1 MNDFKP
7 GDAVKTPD
15 GTAATFVKHVGA
27 PYGNA
32 ASQAVIQVG
41 ADTRVVDP
49 VSLRRAA

>member
-7 GDAVKTPD
+7 GDAVFAGPTR
-15 GTAATFVKHVGA
+15 ATFVKHIGA

-41 ADTRVVDP
+41 FDTRVVDP
-49 VSLRRAA
+49 VSLRRAS